1 MKLLA
6 VDCAANLCAACV
18 WDTAASHELGRSVA
32 DIGKGH
38 AERLMATIS
47 EALQAADADYS
58 DLGSLAV
65 STGPGS
71 FTGVRVGVSTIRG
84 LALALKVPAIGV
96 TTLDAIAW
104 EARIA
109 FPGRPVMVAIDAGR
123 SDLYVALYDAS
134 GKMSYDACVLNFA
147 DALALAVEAAP
158 ILVGTAAGKIAE
170 AARPMALDTGPA
182 TATADIASF
191 ARLATQRGPSPDRPT
206 PLYLREPDAKPQAGF
221 ILPRSRS

>member
-6 VDCAANLCAACV
+6 VDSAANLCAACV
-18 WDTAASHELGRSVA
+18 WDTAAGHELGRSVA

-38 AERLMATIS
+38 AERLMATIA
-47 EALQAADADYS
+47 EALQAAGADYPE
-58 DLGSLAV
+58 LGGLAV

-84 LALALKVPAIGV
+84 LALTLKIPAIGV
-96 TTLDAIAW
+96 TTLDAVAA

-109 FPGRPVMVAIDAGR
+109 FPDRPIMVAIDAGR
-123 SDLYVALYDAS
+123 GDLYVALYDAS

-147 DALALAVEAAP
+147 DALALAIEAAP
-158 ILVGTAAGKIAE
+158 VLCGTAAEKIAQ
-170 AARPMALDTGPA
+170 AARPLALDTGPEA
-182 TATADIASF
+182 ATADIATF
-191 ARLATQRGPSPDRPT
+191 ARLAALRGPSPDKPT
-206 PLYLREPDAKPQAGF
+206 PVYLREPDAKPQAGF